1 MSGCLAGKIAAT
13 PIVFVRD
20 VVDAPLVSL
29 TNVFET
35 WADRSDPW
43 AAPTP
48 GVGWTWNGGFNA
60 GIAYPLGF
68 FVFKGLSGV
77 FGSVD
82 YIVCRSLYPNFAF
95 GTKPVERGG
104 TIVGRSLF
112 PPARVRSGGT
122 IHRTPHGKMTRRL
135 LQILHLLRNSSR
147 AVEPKDPSRC
157 RQMKMSRARIQQR
170 ATIASAR

>member
-1 MSGCLAGKIAAT
+1 MSKLRLLILLVCVWCMSGCLAGKIAAT

-82 YIVCRSLYPNFAF
+82 YIVCRSLYPNFASGLSPWKGAEQSWGDLYF
-95 GTKPVERGG
+95 PGT
-104 TIVGRSLF
+104 
-112 PPARVRSGGT
+112 
-122 IHRTPHGKMTRRL
+122 
-135 LQILHLLRNSSR
+135 R
-147 AVEPKDPSRC
+147 AVWGDHPPDTTWEDDEKAPPDSSPPPK
-157 RQMKMSRARIQQR
+157 Q
-170 ATIASAR
+170 